1 MSQSLGRAL
10 DLLELVSRGVSTLDA
25 LAEHVGVHKTTVLR
39 LLQTLE
45 HHGYVRHDRLHRYRL
60 ASAIFALG
68 ESALQSR
75 DVRAAVSVP
84 FHALG
89 AETGLTV
96 HLASYSDGVATY
108 IDKLEPKHGLRMYSH
123 VGLPAPLHATAVGKV
138 LLGGLEAPELHRVVE
153 SLRLER
159 FTDRTITMPEAL
171 TAEVR
176 RSAEQGWAEDRAE
189 HETFMNCIGAPIRGA
204 DGRIAAAV
212 SISAP
217 DVVVPYQRML
227 RLLPVLRSAAA
238 AMSQELGARPS

>member
-10 DLLELVSRGVSTLDA
+10 DLLDLVSRGVSTLDA

-45 HHGYVRHDRLHRYRL
+45 HHGYVRHDRMHRYRL
-60 ASAIFALG
+60 GSAIFALG

-84 FHALG
+84 FHALA

-96 HLASYSDGVATY
+96 HLASYLDGVATY

-138 LLGGLEAPELHRVVE
+138 LLGGLEARELHRVVE
-153 SLRLER
+153 SLALER
-159 FTDRTITMPEAL
+159 FTDRTITTPEAL

-176 RSAEQGWAEDRAE
+176 RSAERGWAEDHAE

-212 SISAP
+212 SLSAP